1 MGVGVCH
8 KDVRLRTKESDVE
21 QGAERMA
28 ETTRGMS
35 GQTEA
40 VRSSRLGRI

>member
-1 MGVGVCH
+1 MGWGVCY
-8 KDVRLRTKESDVE
+8 KDVRLGTKESDVE
-21 QGAERMA
+21 QGAERMT

-40 VRSSRLGRI
+40 VSSSRLGRT